1 MYVQDTLNRMNEEA
15 TLKFLRELIDDDGSP
30 VKCEYCDEDAVEGLA
45 IYNPADALRELTNGT
60 MVDRVIECGG
70 NEVTM
75 KMAVE
80 LCARRGKVVM
90 TGLLNEPIGINYF
103 PIVWDEIDIIG
114 SFSHVYDLDYRIAT
128 ELIGRGMVNVESLIT
143 GRISM
148 DNVIPEGIEE
158 FMKNSRHHI
167 KILASPHLM

>member
-1 MYVQDTLNRMNEEA
+1 MVQRSQDIKRQRAL
-15 TLKFLRELIDDDGSP
+15 ELGADEIIDSRHANP
-30 VKCEYCDEDAVEGLA
+30 V
-45 IYNPADALRELTNGT
+45 DALRELTAGA

-103 PIVWDEIDIIG
+103 PIVWDEISVIG

-128 ELIGRGMVNVESLIT
+128 ALIGRGMVNVESLIT
-143 GRISM
+143 GRISLER
-148 DNVIPEGIEE
+148 VIPEGVEE
-158 FMKNSRHHI
+158 FMKNSRNHI
-167 KILASPHLM
+167 KILASPHLV